1 MLRVAVT
8 AVVLLVGAAAAVPAG
23 ATRAPA
29 TEGVR
34 APAAAADARAP
45 VAGVRDVFT
54 RRPGRTELRLLD
66 PVTLA
71 PAGRAVRLHGFLRG
85 AVRSPGGGRL
95 ALGVSDRG
103 RVQIVDAR
111 AARSLR
117 LIRTGRR
124 TAWWLLAW
132 PRARRLLAVGYDSG
146 RSSPLVVVDPV
157 RGRVVRSVRV
167 AGFITAAAPAADGL
181 AFLVSPPDRIGD
193 ATLVLVD
200 RDGRQRR
207 IALPGI
213 TAGLV
218 PPASPDGIAQTRT
231 PGLAS
236 AGGRVFVASATE
248 PRIVEVDLASG
259 VAVDHPLGTAVAAK
273 GSRGSERQ
281 LALIG
286 PGRLALTGSD
296 YDDTAT
302 AARQRPAGLRIVD
315 TRAWH
320 DRLED
325 PTASRFD
332 VVPGGGLALWNA
344 GAPGRTGVTLLD
356 RAGRRTA
363 TLLRGRSLV
372 RLQLAGGRVY
382 ATATRPRHRTWVV
395 DLRSRRVVARLATAQ
410 PDILLP

>member
-1 MLRVAVT
+1 
-8 AVVLLVGAAAAVPAG
+8 
-23 ATRAPA
+23 
-29 TEGVR
+29 
-34 APAAAADARAP
+34 
-45 VAGVRDVFT
+45 
-54 RRPGRTELRLLD
+54 
-66 PVTLA
+66 
-71 PAGRAVRLHGFLRG
+71 
-85 AVRSPGGGRL
+85 
-95 ALGVSDRG
+95 
-103 RVQIVDAR
+103 VQIVDAR

-132 PRARRLLAVGYDSG
+132 SRARRLLAVGYGSG
-146 RSSPLVVVDPV
+146 RSYPLVVLDPV

-167 AGFITAAAPAADGL
+167 AGFVTAAAPAAAGL
-181 AFLVSPPDRIGD
+181 AFLVSPPDRVGD

-200 RDGRQRR
+200 REGRERR

-231 PGLAS
+231 PGLAI
-236 AGGRVFVASATE
+236 AGGRAFVASATE

-259 VAVDHPLGTAVAAK
+259 VAVDHPLATAEAAK
-273 GSRGSERQ
+273 GSQGSERQ
-281 LALIG
+281 IAPIG
-286 PGRLALTGSD
+286 PGRLALTGAE
-296 YDDTAT
+296 YDDTATVT

-315 TRAWH
+315 TRTWRA
-320 DRLED
+320 RLED
-325 PTASRFD
+325 PAASRFD

-363 TLLRGRSLV
+363 TLLRGRRLV
-372 RLQLAGGRVY
+372 RLQLAGGRAY